1 MMCPMRFEHVN
12 SYDAP
17 ADAVY
22 AMLVEREF
30 RERVCEACKSPRWAV
45 QVSDDA
51 TVVVDQSQAVRN
63 VPAFAA
69 KLVGDTIDIHQVE
82 RWTSPTSADIELT
95 IPGKPGQLRG
105 TVTLETTDGGTRHVV
120 AGDLKIGVPLVGG
133 KLEGLIAGLLAKAMD
148 KELEV
153 GRAWLDGGAEA

>member
-1 MMCPMRFEHVN
+1 MRFEHVN

-17 ADAVY
+17 AGAVY
-22 AMLVEREF
+22 AMLVDRGF
-30 RERVCEACKSPRWAV
+30 REQVCLAIKSPQSSV
-45 QVSDDA
+45 EVSGDV
-51 TVVVDQSQAVRN
+51 TVVIDQTQVVRN

-69 KLVGDTIDIHQVE
+69 KLVGDRIDIHQVE
-82 RWTSPTSADIELT
+82 RWTSPTTADIEIT

-105 TVTLETTDGGTRHVV
+105 TVTLTPSAGGGTDHVV

-133 KLEGLIAGLLAKAMD
+133 KLEGLIAGLLGKAMD

-153 GRAWLDGGAEA
+153 GRSWLA